1 MEIGHQTTGI
11 ARIGAWL
18 QFFQEDLPEISQG
31 PEEWVQADVDAVL
44 KSPWPIKHTGGRWL
58 ISMQGP
64 ECSMSPCATLCLAGA
79 YWLPKIPSHWQSI
92 SAYCHGR
99 TSLVVIGTTDS
110 FLDHAD
116 DLMKY
121 TKFEICRDGALSCE
135 SKKGHPERDTSRSKA
150 ELTITGDS
158 ESHSA
163 VDKDYAGEI
172 GGGEGEADYV
182 SCCGVNGT
190 VAREG
195 AVLEGLDNRSQEAGA
210 ADREA

>member
-1 MEIGHQTTGI
+1 
-11 ARIGAWL
+11 
-18 QFFQEDLPEISQG
+18 
-31 PEEWVQADVDAVL
+31 
-44 KSPWPIKHTGGRWL
+44 L

-135 SKKGHPERDTSRSKA
+135 SKKGHPERSNLLFSRALISFLA
-150 ELTITGDS
+150 FPSDELPRMNSDSATGD
-158 ESHSA
+158 
-163 VDKDYAGEI
+163 
-172 GGGEGEADYV
+172 
-182 SCCGVNGT
+182 
-190 VAREG
+190 
-195 AVLEGLDNRSQEAGA
+195 
-210 ADREA
+210 